1 MMLRANF
8 RKLVDR
14 AMSSRIDT
22 GLRPVVEKELLHY
35 DILFL
40 LAREGFLD
48 RIVFQGG
55 TCLRLCHGS
64 DRYSEDLDFA
74 GGPGFDAT
82 QLTGMADALRDW
94 LGDRYGIDVAVKAP
108 KPKHGGTSPEGILVD
123 KWQVSVTT
131 SPERPDLPRQRIKI
145 EVASVPA
152 HESELMV
159 LKRNYDVTPAGYH
172 DVLLRTESLDEVLAD
187 KLLAFPV
194 VLPGRPR
201 HRDIWDI
208 EWLRQQGARIRP
220 DLIQRK
226 IEDYRVSNYPER
238 LEDAIARAGEVIG
251 GAAFSAEM
259 SRFLSAE
266 RVARTFGRSGFKEYL
281 ARRTREVFE
290 DVRSSLDPESRRD
303 APDFEL

>member
-14 AMSSRIDT
+14 AMSSGVDT

-74 GGPGFDAT
+74 GGPGFDAA
-82 QLTGMADALRDW
+82 QLTRMADALRDW
-94 LGDRYGIDVAVKAP
+94 LGERYGLDVAVKAP
-108 KPKHGGTSPEGILVD
+108 KPKGVGTQSDSILVD

-145 EVASVPA
+145 EVASVPS
-152 HESELMV
+152 HESELMM

-172 DVLLRTESLDEVLAD
+172 DILLRTESLDEVLAD

-194 VLPGRPR
+194 VLPQNPR

-208 EWLRQQGARIRP
+208 EWLRQQGARVRP
-220 DLIQRK
+220 DLLLRK
-226 IEDYRVSNYPER
+226 IEDYRVSTYVDR
-238 LEDAIARAGEVIG
+238 LEDAISGAGDVING
-251 GAAFSAEM
+251 DGFSAEM
-259 SRFLSAE
+259 SRFLPAE
-266 RVARTFGRSGFKEYL
+266 RVARTFGRTGFKDYL
-281 ARRTREVFE
+281 AGRTRKVFE
-290 DVRSSLDPESRRD
+290 EVRSSLDPEARRD
-303 APDFEL
+303 APEFEL